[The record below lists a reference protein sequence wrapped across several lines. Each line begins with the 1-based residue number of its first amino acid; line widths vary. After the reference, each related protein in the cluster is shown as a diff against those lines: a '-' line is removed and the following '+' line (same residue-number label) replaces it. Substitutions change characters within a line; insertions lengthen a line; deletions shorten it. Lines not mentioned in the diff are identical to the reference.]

1 VVDNSLNAELK
12 SEAQSKLNRVIDE
25 EGKNSKLGN

>member
-12 SEAQSKLNRVIDE
+12 SEAQSKLNKVNEE
-25 EGKNSKLGN
+25 EGKNSKVGQ